1 MSKPMRCYQDG
12 WHPAHAYTYGGQ
24 PAHCDG
30 LNTGQVGDDEPGQC
44 CADPL
49 CPCAT
54 KPGWGAYGFRR
65 RRDQAHPHDTYDDE
79 GDE

>member
-1 MSKPMRCYQDG
+1 MSLERRCYTPG
-12 WHPAHAYTYGGQ
+12 WHEAHTWTYGGT

-30 LNTGQVGDDEPGQC
+30 LNTQPDRPDTRC

-54 KPGWGAYGFRR
+54 KPGWGAYGFRHH
-65 RRDQAHPHDTYDDE
+65 DTHPHDAHE
-79 GDE
+79 GDDA

>member
-1 MSKPMRCYQDG
+1 MTAPPPRCYRPG
-12 WHPAHAYTYGGQ
+12 YHPAHTWTYGGQ

-30 LNTGQVGDDEPGQC
+30 LNTQPARPEPDT
-44 CADPL
+44 CACGDPL

-65 RRDQAHPHDTYDDE
+65 RRDQAHPHDDAHE